1 VILRKT
7 ILVKEGQ
14 RLLFP
19 EIRYFFYLTNVDTMS
34 PTEVVGDANK
44 RCQQENLIG
53 QLKSGMNALRMPL
66 DTLES
71 NWVYLICGCLALTLK
86 AWAALLSVSDFNN
99 REEVERK
106 NRLLNMEFATFLQA
120 MVSIPAQVLRSG
132 RQTIIRLL
140 NMNTWTITFFRL
152 YELLRRRRIQR
163 E

>member
-1 VILRKT
+1 M
-7 ILVKEGQ
+7 
-14 RLLFP
+14 P
-19 EIRYFFYLTNVDTMS
+19 
-34 PTEVVGDANK
+34 PTEVVGEANK

-71 NWVYLICGCLALTLK
+71 NRVYLICGCPALTLK
-86 AWAALLSVSDFNN
+86 AWAALLSVTDFNN

-106 NRLLNMEFATFLQA
+106 NRL
-120 MVSIPAQVLRSG
+120 
-132 RQTIIRLL
+132 
-140 NMNTWTITFFRL
+140 